1 VRTAK
6 LIAFVAIVIFTRSAA
21 AETVWIDSDVAIG
34 SPIRDV
40 DDAYALVFALHSPE
54 IRIAG
59 ISTSYGNA
67 SLIHSTRAARELLQ
81 QSGNHTAVFAG
92 AASKKDLGKRT
103 AASEALAAAL
113 KKNRLTYIA
122 VGPLTNLATFLVLH
136 PELAPRIERVIF
148 LGGHGEGERLAFGPK
163 HSFVVHDA
171 NVFKD
176 PGAAARVVQSKIPLT
191 LVTIST
197 ASKLRLEEGD
207 LRRLEGS
214 ASRSAQCL
222 ARHSKVWLWF
232 WRRFVREE
240 GGPIF
245 DVGAIVAVAK
255 PELVSIER
263 RKAMMNEQG
272 DLIVTR
278 RGRRVLVVTR
288 FSERAKWIVME
299 RLLR

>member
-1 VRTAK
+1 M
-6 LIAFVAIVIFTRSAA
+6 
-21 AETVWIDSDVAIG
+21 
-34 SPIRDV
+34 
-40 DDAYALVFALHSPE
+40 
-54 IRIAG
+54 
-59 ISTSYGNA
+59 
-67 SLIHSTRAARELLQ
+67 
-81 QSGNHTAVFAG
+81 FAG

-103 AASEALAAAL
+103 AATDALAEAL
-113 KKNRLTYIA
+113 KKTRLTYIA
-122 VGPLTNLATFLVLH
+122 VGPLTNLATFLELH

-148 LGGHGEGERLAFGPK
+148 LGGHEEGERLAFGPK

-176 PGAAARVVQSKIPLT
+176 PAAAARVVHSKIPVT
-191 LVTIST
+191 LVPIST

-214 ASRSAQCL
+214 GGRSAQYL
-222 ARHSKVWLWF
+222 ARHSKVWFWF
-232 WRRFVREE
+232 WRRFVGEE

-245 DVGAIVAVAK
+245 DLGAIMAVAK
-255 PELVSIER
+255 SELVSIER

-278 RGRRVLVVTR
+278 RGRRVLVVTGI
-288 FSERAKWIVME
+288 SERAKWIVME